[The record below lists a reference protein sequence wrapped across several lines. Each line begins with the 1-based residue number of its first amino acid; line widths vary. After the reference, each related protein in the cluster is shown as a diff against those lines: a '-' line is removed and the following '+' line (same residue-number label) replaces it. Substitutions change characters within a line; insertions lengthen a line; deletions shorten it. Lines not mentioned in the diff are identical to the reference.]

1 MAGALVVSALV
12 AEVAHLKMAAGAD
25 PVALRSQNL
34 PRSKRGADSSLPRE
48 KQALLSQDAGDTVSG
63 SRYWHK
69 RAVLKLT
76 DPNLATHASAH
87 KVVPAA

>member
-34 PRSKRGADSSLPRE
+34 PGSEVANEELIARYRMRSRLP
-48 KQALLSQDAGDTVSG
+48 LIPVG
-63 SRYWHK
+63 SISTENTTR
-69 RAVLKLT
+69 LT
-76 DPNLATHASAH
+76 HTNHIAIP
-87 KVVPAA
+87 